1 MWGKVR
7 GKVASATG
15 ACERGPVGHVAWR
28 WVEAHTLV
36 IEVVLKSSSEVLI
49 SLVSA
54 KDEVLGGEGLTVECR
69 RRRA

>member
-1 MWGKVR
+1 M
-7 GKVASATG
+7 
-15 ACERGPVGHVAWR
+15 AWR
-28 WVEAHTLV
+28 WLVAHTLV